1 MLLFSNALIFV
12 LRAID
17 SLQRSTTSSLNF
29 TSLFPLPWKASDLFW
44 TTHVNNMTSR
54 ATKTLWVLI
63 RFKDLGASAS
73 TQQLRTVYQTPVL
86 TILEFA
92 APVLHSSLTKDQSMQ
107 IESTQKKALAIILGK
122 NYVSYKFA
130 LSNLGLERLDVRR
143 TKICYSFAIKCSH
156 STKHSSMFPRNQ
168 TSVNTRNP
176 KQFNCKMSRYL
187 NSSIPSWQGF

>member
-92 APVLHSSLTKDQSMQ
+92 APVFHSSLTKDQSMQ
-107 IESTQKKALAIILGK
+107 IERTQKKALAIILGK
-122 NYVSYKFA
+122 NYVSYKSA

-143 TKICYSFAIKCSH
+143 NKICYSFSIKCSH
-156 STKHSSMFPRNQ
+156 STKQSSMSLETKAVLIHEIP
-168 TSVNTRNP
+168 
-176 KQFNCKMSRYL
+176 
-187 NSSIPSWQGF
+187 NSSTAKCLDTLTVASHTWQEF